1 MISFEV
7 GGSIF
12 NYRVAGLAVDGD
24 KVLLH
29 RAEID
34 DFWSLPGGRVEAG
47 ESSREALVR
56 EMREEMGVDIVV
68 GRLLWV
74 AESFFEY
81 GGERHHVVGLCFLM
95 ELPQGRLPAGGS
107 NGFEGLEDSS
117 LKLFFRWFAPGDLE
131 EIVVKPPFL
140 SRALRAIPL
149 AIPTEPTHVVEYQ

>member
-24 KVLLH
+24 RVLLH

-47 ESSREALVR
+47 ESSQRALVR
-56 EMREEMGVDIVV
+56 EMREEIGVDVVV

-74 AESFFEY
+74 AENFFEY
-81 GGERHHVVGLCFLM
+81 AGDRHHEVGLYFLM
-95 ELPQGRLPAGGS
+95 ELPHRRLPAGGS
-107 NGFEGLEDSS
+107 NEFEGLEDSS
-117 LKLFFRWFAPGDLE
+117 LRLFFRWFAPGDLD

-140 SRALRAIPL
+140 SRALRAIP
-149 AIPTEPTHVVEYQ
+149 TEPTHVVEHQ